1 VTTAVTTRTAEPDA
15 AESDAA
21 AGVLGA
27 VRTTLGDASA
37 LAGRHLRHL
46 VRVPQKLL
54 GTTVM
59 PMAYVAVFGY
69 LFGSVITVPG
79 GSYRE
84 YIMAGIF
91 TQMMLST
98 VANTALGITADLG
111 NGLVDRFRSLPIAR
125 ASVLL
130 GRTTA
135 DLALA
140 AVSCALMAPVG
151 ALIGWRVHHGLP
163 SALGGFA
170 VLLAFGYTMTWL
182 GALLGMWLRT
192 PEAVN
197 AVAFLLI
204 MPLTFLSNAFIPLDR
219 LPAWL
224 RAVCNWN
231 PVSVV
236 SAAVRALFGN
246 SATVTV
252 SQAWPERHPV
262 ALAPAALAILLAVI
276 VPLALRAGRSAAA
289 R

>member
-1 VTTAVTTRTAEPDA
+1 VTTAATTPGTTATTTA
-15 AESDAA
+15 ATVVDSLRAT
-21 AGVLGA
+21 V
-27 VRTTLGDASA
+27 GDASA

-98 VANTALGITADLG
+98 VANTALGVTADLG
-111 NGLVDRFRSLPIAR
+111 NGLADRFRSLPIAR
-125 ASVLL
+125 AAVLI

-140 AVSCALMAPVG
+140 GVSCVLMAPVG
-151 ALIGWRVHHGLP
+151 LLIGWRVHHGLV
-163 SALGGFA
+163 SMLAGFG
-170 VLLAFGYTMTWL
+170 VLLGFGYAMTWL
-182 GALLGMWLRT
+182 GALLGMALRS
-192 PEAVN
+192 PEGVN

-231 PVSVV
+231 PISVV
-236 SAAVRALFGN
+236 SAAVRELFGN
-246 SATVTV
+246 SAAVTT
-252 SQAWPERHPV
+252 QLAWPERHPV
-262 ALAPAALAILLAVI
+262 ALAPAAIALLLAVV
-276 VPLALRAGRSAAA
+276 VPLALRAGRSAAG

>member
-1 VTTAVTTRTAEPDA
+1 VTTAVTTRGATTG
-15 AESDAA
+15 
-21 AGVLGA
+21 AGLPAA

-37 LAGRHLRHL
+37 LAGRHLKHL

-54 GTTVM
+54 GATVM

-79 GSYRE
+79 GSYRD

-98 VANTALGITADLG
+98 VANTALGVTADLG

-140 AVSCALMAPVG
+140 AVSCVLMAPVG
-151 ALIGWRVHHGLP
+151 FLIGWRVHHGLP
-163 SALGGFA
+163 SMLAGFLL
-170 VLLAFGYTMTWL
+170 LLAFGYAMTWL
-182 GALLGMWLRT
+182 GALLGMALRT

-231 PVSVV
+231 PISVV
-236 SAAVRALFGN
+236 SAAVRSLFGDG
-246 SATVTV
+246 AAVTTRV
-252 SQAWPERHPV
+252 AWPERHPV
-262 ALAPAALAILLAVI
+262 ALAPAAVAVLLAVI

>member
-1 VTTAVTTRTAEPDA
+1 MTTAVT
-15 AESDAA
+15 
-21 AGVLGA
+21 AGTTDPASSVLDS
-27 VRTTLGDASA
+27 VRSTVGDASA
-37 LAGRHLRHL
+37 LAGRHLKHL

-59 PMAYVAVFGY
+59 PMAYVAIFGY

-140 AVSCALMAPVG
+140 GVSCALMAPVG
-151 ALIGWRVHHGLP
+151 MLIGWRVHHGLL
-163 SALGGFA
+163 SALAGFA

-182 GALLGMWLRT
+182 GALLGLALRT

-219 LPAWL
+219 LPSWL
-224 RAVCNWN
+224 RAACNWN
-231 PVSVV
+231 PISVV
-236 SAAVRALFGN
+236 ASAVRSLFGN
-246 SATVTV
+246 SVPAATGL
-252 SQAWPERHPV
+252 AWPERHPV
-262 ALAPAALAILLAVI
+262 ALAPAAIAILLAVI

-289 R
+289 G

>member
-1 VTTAVTTRTAEPDA
+1 MTSAVLDTA
-15 AESDAA
+15 
-21 AGVLGA
+21 
-27 VRTTLGDASA
+27 GDAYA
-37 LAGRHLRHL
+37 LAGRHMKHL
-46 VRVPQKLL
+46 IRVPQKLL

-98 VANTALGITADLG
+98 AANTALGVTGDLG

-125 ASVLL
+125 GAVLI

-151 ALIGWRVHHGLP
+151 LLIGWRVHHGPL
-163 SALGGFA
+163 SALAGFG
-170 VLLAFGYTMTWL
+170 LLIAFGYAMTWL
-182 GALLGMWLRT
+182 GAFMGMALRT

-197 AVAFLLI
+197 AMAFLII
-204 MPLTFLSNAFIPLDR
+204 MPLTFLSSAFIPLDR

-224 RAVCNWN
+224 RAVCEWN
-231 PVSVV
+231 PISVV
-236 SAAVRALFGN
+236 AAAVRRLFGDE
-246 SATVTV
+246 AAVTT
-252 SQAWPERHPV
+252 QLAFPERQAV
-262 ALAPAALAILLAVI
+262 LLAPVLILLMLAVL
-276 VPLALRAGRSAAA
+276 VPLAIRAGRSAVN